1 MAQQCILFLPRAGFR
16 VQAAPGTSA
25 RPKAPSI
32 CLAAA
37 ELLFVYENHFSEC
50 TPTAPRPWL
59 PGHGGSIVPAGHLQ
73 GSARPSAVCPAPFPP
88 ATLCRMAAC
97 PSKPSLAVSN
107 QPGCSLVGRCWGG
120 AGSLGWWWSQV
131 AREGQRGLGRQR
143 SVCLPRCSVP
153 I

>member
-73 GSARPSAVCPAPFPP
+73 GSVPLQCAQPRSPRHAV
-88 ATLCRMAAC
+88 
-97 PSKPSLAVSN
+97 
-107 QPGCSLVGRCWGG
+107 QD
-120 AGSLGWWWSQV
+120 GSLPPQTLAG
-131 AREGQRGLGRQR
+131 
-143 SVCLPRCSVP
+143 CF
-153 I
+153 